1 MAAASCVGICLHLV
15 CVDKLLLKWISLGSN
30 CRSIAPQILHLGP
43 PTSEAKIGPA
53 STSGTLRGL
62 EIGYRALMLRWIS
75 LASAWLGAAK
85 APLGRRFSRFA
96 FRVRRGAICCR
107 GARSR
112 VATEACEKGR
122 RRLRLHHRWGRAR
135 IRQVSCAYQRVSS
148 WPPRPHAAVWLPS
161 LGCPLGRS
169 LPRLPM
175 GWRGLAR
182 GLCTS
187 PPMHCS
193 ITSLV
198 TRLVMSE
205 LLVTITSFVM
215 AS

>member
-1 MAAASCVGICLHLV
+1 MQMCAVAMAAASCVGICLHLV

-85 APLGRRFSRFA
+85 APLGSRFSRFA

-122 RRLRLHHRWGRAR
+122 WRLLLHHRWGRAR

-148 WPPRPHAAVWLPS
+148 WAPGLTPPFGCLLWAARSAVACPVCLWGGAAWHG
-161 LGCPLGRS
+161 GCAP
-169 LPRLPM
+169 LPRCTVALRASL
-175 GWRGLAR
+175 RG
-182 GLCTS
+182 S
-187 PPMHCS
+187 
-193 ITSLV
+193 
-198 TRLVMSE
+198 
-205 LLVTITSFVM
+205 
-215 AS
+215 